1 MQLCYC
7 LKRSA
12 PVPVSD
18 ASKPSSLPSGSA
30 SSMGHSGVA
39 TQEQQQ
45 GALSHH
51 PEASA
56 GRAPVVSQDPGP
68 AVGNPVAPVSLTSG
82 CTRAAS
88 PSAGAGS
95 TTSCEQPPCSDA
107 VAVPLASAE
116 ELAAASIPVPRS
128 FTRVPCAEY
137 PPPPTMDL
145 ERGTDCVC
153 LLLHVAHT
161 GVPPLLVKLLE
172 SRQVEAACMC
182 CAYVLLLG
190 ATQSH
195 AVRC

>member
-1 MQLCYC
+1 M
-7 LKRSA
+7 
-12 PVPVSD
+12 
-18 ASKPSSLPSGSA
+18 
-30 SSMGHSGVA
+30 A

-45 GALSHH
+45 GVPLH

-56 GRAPVVSQDPGP
+56 GRALVISQEPGP
-68 AVGNPVAPVSLTSG
+68 AVGTPFAPVSLTSG
-82 CTRAAS
+82 CTHAAS
-88 PSAGAGS
+88 PSTGAGS
-95 TTSCEQPPCSDA
+95 TTGCEQPPCSDA
-107 VAVPLASAE
+107 VAVPLASTE

-161 GVPPLLVKLLE
+161 GVPPLLVKLLQ
-172 SRQVEAACMC
+172 SRQVEAAYMC
-182 CAYVLLLG
+182 CAHVLLLG